1 MKYVIFLGMADEPV
15 PELGDR
21 TPLQVAKTPNI
32 DRIAREGRCGT
43 FLSLPEGYPT
53 SSDVANMSVMGFDL
67 RDHTGRGPL
76 EAMSMGIDLQPDQV
90 ALRCNLITEGVSNL
104 ASPTPCSCS
113 APVSRISSTP
123 RTPAS

>member
-1 MKYVIFLGMADEPV
+1 MKYVVFLGDGMSDEPV

-21 TPLQVAKTPNI
+21 TPLQVAETPNI

-67 RDHTGRGPL
+67 KDHTGRGPL

-90 ALRCNLITEGVSNL
+90 ALRCNLITEDTGRLSAGV
-104 ASPTPCSCS
+104 ASQGVAIAVFGACTPMK
-113 APVSRISSTP
+113 
-123 RTPAS
+123 